1 MQENEN
7 IFTFFSLVLY
17 ISDFVVL
24 LVYFFSVRQ
33 SEYVRLCF
41 STDSYRHMHTDT
53 QPDIQTAFTHECTY
67 STKQTHTHTHLCL
80 KVATA
85 VINNANYKLSPKTKI
100 VLCTVKL

>member
-24 LVYFFSVRQ
+24 LVFFFSVRQ

-53 QPDIQTAFTHECTY
+53 QPYIQTAFTHECTY
-67 STKQTHTHTHLCL
+67 STKQTHTHTLM
-80 KVATA
+80 
-85 VINNANYKLSPKTKI
+85 P
-100 VLCTVKL
+100 